1 MSSLLQKSTYI
12 RPDFYLDLFLRK
24 SGGFFAGGVIVIS
37 FNNETFFPLNSFHS
51 KKKLV
56 SISSQ
61 MTIKAM
67 PSYPTYL
74 FYHEAMIVLVFV
86 SYDKGGKTNGSLV

>member
-37 FNNETFFPLNSFHS
+37 FNNETFFALNSFHS
-51 KKKLV
+51 KKKACC
-56 SISSQ
+56 SFFGKKTIGH
-61 MTIKAM
+61 MTDKVL
-67 PSYPTYL
+67 SKLLNLWYQ
-74 FYHEAMIVLVFV
+74 VLVAKNKKFQ
-86 SYDKGGKTNGSLV
+86 KLT